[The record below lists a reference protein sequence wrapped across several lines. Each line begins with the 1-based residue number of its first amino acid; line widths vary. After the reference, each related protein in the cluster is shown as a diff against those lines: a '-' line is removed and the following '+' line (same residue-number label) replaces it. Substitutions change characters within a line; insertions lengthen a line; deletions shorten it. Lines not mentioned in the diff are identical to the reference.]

1 MSREGESAPDE
12 SSPNAPTGADAN
24 TLWQRWT
31 ADTGPFY
38 QSCVI
43 LGFDHFTETNV
54 PRRTGAEK
62 PDLQFCSGALRL
74 ALRHI
79 PVLLLLAA
87 STAFVIGQMNDFFL
101 PFGTYLPLDVLSVSV
116 QAEYLLAVPLGIL
129 WLALLARIFRESV
142 GTAGFQLHR
151 TLVFYVTA
159 LVLAAGVAYSLYLVV
174 TNRVTGSQQ
183 HLAFRSGYFLFI
195 LIEGHLV
202 YDGLVLRGENLF
214 WNLKDSSIVDSERY
228 ETFRSQLTDSLAP
241 FEFGPYT
248 LPVGSGSYTVGPLGI
263 SSGILF
269 AVVLLGPTIPLP
281 MLTFETSHPLL
292 GRLSYGI
299 TVALQIFLVAILF
312 QFVVLLWQFSK
323 LLSKDYIDYK
333 PFHPDEHGGYRAL
346 GRFATRVNLMLAVGG
361 GYVAFRFVTGGLTH
375 LQGFAN
381 KSGLWVL
388 TWVISFLGPMVVYA
402 AVVVLWVYF
411 SFWRIHRQMRR
422 GRREKIQ
429 NLQRQ
434 ARDDSGEDTPS
445 ETSQMADLELDA
457 PVWESL
463 QSAPVWPIKRR
474 SLLGV
479 VLLDTIPIFA
489 TLLL

>member
-1 MSREGESAPDE
+1 MSGKGESAPDQSS
-12 SSPNAPTGADAN
+12 SSPSEAVDAN

-31 ADTGPFY
+31 SDTGPFY
-38 QSCVI
+38 QSCAV
-43 LGFDHFTETNV
+43 LGFDHFRETDV
-54 PRRTGAEK
+54 PRREGADK
-62 PDLQFCSGALRL
+62 PELQFCSGVLRL

-87 STAFVIGQMNDFFL
+87 STAFVVEQLNDFYL
-101 PFGTYLPLDVLSVSV
+101 PLGTYLPLDVLSVSI
-116 QAEYLLAVPLGIL
+116 QAEYLLAVPLAIL

-142 GTAGFQLHR
+142 STEGFQLHR
-151 TLVFYVTA
+151 TLVFYATA
-159 LVLAAGVAYSLYLVV
+159 LVLVAGVGYSLYLVV

-214 WNLKDSSIVDSERY
+214 WNLKDSRIVDSEQY
-228 ETFRSQLTDSLAP
+228 EAFRRRLTDSLAP
-241 FEFGPYT
+241 VEFGPYT
-248 LPVGSGSYTVGPLGI
+248 LPVGSDGYTVGPWGI

-281 MLTFETSHPLL
+281 LLTFETSHPLL
-292 GRLSYGI
+292 GNIAYSI
-299 TVALQIFLVAILF
+299 TVALQILLVAILF

-323 LLSKDYIDYK
+323 LLSKDYLDYK

-346 GRFATRVNLMLAVGG
+346 GRFATRVNLILAVGG

-375 LQGFAN
+375 LQGVADR
-381 KSGLWVL
+381 SGLWAV

-429 NLQRQ
+429 KLQQQ
-434 ARDDSGEDTPS
+434 ARNDSGDETVPDTN
-445 ETSQMADLELDA
+445 QMEDLELDA
-457 PVWESL
+457 PAWESL

-479 VLLDTIPIFA
+479 VVLDTIPILA
-489 TLLL
+489 TLLI